1 MTPNDFGKL
10 LKNDLHGIFLFCGE
24 ELYLKQHYI
33 KLARQKASSDNTNIY
48 SLSGEGLSLSDV
60 CRMIMDTASMPSM
73 DMSKRFIH
81 VYQICWEKIK
91 EDDYAFFEDCANELK
106 DYTDVVIII
115 DTLPQNFDAGSEKK
129 PSKLFTK
136 INKFIPCVF
145 FAKETPAR
153 LAVWVQKHFAANK
166 ISADIDVCN
175 ALINYCGRD
184 MFTLNNEVT
193 KLSAYLLQNNRNKV
207 AEEDIRNV
215 SSITNEINTFDF
227 TNAILD
233 NQLERAFS
241 IMSDMKLHKEKPEL
255 ILGSI
260 MKVYSDL
267 YTVKIM
273 LENGLM
279 LNEISSKTKLHEYRA
294 KIYIQRANALSR
306 KGLEKALSLCHEAD
320 LKIKSFSFDSYNVLD
335 ILLIKLSMTGRLK

>member
-1 MTPNDFGKL
+1 MTPTDFGKL
-10 LKNDLHGIFLFCGE
+10 LKNDFHGIFLFCGE

-33 KLARQKASSDNTNIY
+33 KLARQKTSPDDANIY

-60 CRMIMDTASMPSM
+60 CRSIMDIASMPSM

-81 VYQICWEKIK
+81 VYQICWDKTK
-91 EDDYAFFEDCANELK
+91 EDDYTFFEDCANELK

-115 DTLPQNFDAGSEKK
+115 DTLPQNFDAGNEKK
-129 PSKLFTK
+129 PSKLYTR
-136 INKFIPCVF
+136 IDKFIPCVLF
-145 FAKETPAR
+145 TKEAPAR
-153 LAVWVQKHFAANK
+153 LAVWIQKHFAANK
-166 ISADIDVCN
+166 IEADPKTCN

-184 MFTLNNEVT
+184 MFTLNNEII
-193 KLSAYLLQNNRNKV
+193 KLSAYLLQNNKTKV
-207 AEEDIRNV
+207 TEEDIRNI
-215 SSITNEINTFDF
+215 SSITNEIDTFDF
-227 TNAILD
+227 SNAILD
-233 NQLERAFS
+233 NQLERAFG

-273 LENGLM
+273 LEGGLM
-279 LNEISSKTKLHEYRA
+279 LNDISKKMKLHEYKA
-294 KIYIQRANALSR
+294 KLYIQRANALSR